1 MMDSINHFCIDHG
14 SGGVVIDDSVAHAV
28 RITAYFPIG
37 RWPAVERSL
46 DRYLDDL
53 REIFSELPS
62 PSVTTTQLPHE
73 DWATA
78 WKSNF
83 KPMEL
88 GDRLIVTPPWLHPDP
103 HGRIPI
109 LIEPAEAFGTG
120 THETTQGCLVLLEE
134 ALEHLCA
141 EDSAIDIL
149 DVGCGSGI
157 LAIAGKKLGASHV
170 IGVDNDP
177 LAIDSARRNA
187 ILNGVEDG
195 VEFVNKPLLNCFQTV
210 EIVLANLDPMTLL
223 ANRDK
228 LVSLFSR
235 FLVVSGVP
243 LDQWSQVKGLFQ
255 SATASLRK
263 ELTRSEWGCGL
274 FEKSL

>member
-1 MMDSINHFCIDHG
+1 MVDSINHFCIDHG

-28 RITAYFPIG
+28 RITAYFPTPQ
-37 RWPAVERSL
+37 WPAVKRSL

-53 REIFSELPS
+53 REIFSELPP
-62 PSVTTTQLPHE
+62 PSVSTAQIPHE

-88 GDRLIVTPPWLHPDP
+88 GDRLIVTPPWLHPELQ
-103 HGRIPI
+103 GRIPI

-120 THETTQGCLVLLEE
+120 THETTQGCLVLLED
-134 ALEHLCA
+134 ALERLCA
-141 EDSAIDIL
+141 KESAVDIL

-187 ILNGVEDG
+187 VLNGVQDT
-195 VEFVNKPLLNCFQTV
+195 VEFANMPLVNCSHTAT
-210 EIVLANLDPMTLL
+210 IVLANLDPMTLL

-228 LVSLFSR
+228 LASLFSH

-243 LDQWSQVKGLFQ
+243 LDQWSQVKDLFQ
-255 SATASLRK
+255 SAISSLRR
-263 ELTRSEWGCGL
+263 EITRSEWGCGL
-274 FEKSL
+274 FEKSF